1 MLFCDTAVNLAHA
14 AANIV
19 GSRHSR
25 PCVGWGQ
32 MREALIDGGVAGL
45 TFPLFLG
52 MLAGV
57 SSQYVMSQGEDFCDG
72 VENLYAVNAGL
83 SQCTRL

>member
-1 MLFCDTAVNLAHA
+1 
-14 AANIV
+14 
-19 GSRHSR
+19 
-25 PCVGWGQ
+25 

-57 SSQYVMSQGEDFCDG
+57 SSQYVMSQREDF
-72 VENLYAVNAGL
+72 
-83 SQCTRL
+83 